1 MSINIGAGIN
11 VGAGI
16 VVGANPPLPYGY
28 WTWDPAYLAAD
39 LALGNNNNSVFI
51 NAPGY
56 LTALGTQDLSAVGP
70 SMFSITLNYDD
81 DSSHPIQYLI
91 GFGNH
96 SMDLTA
102 GLGTDTNSFGLGN
115 DGNAYYSSTT
125 VNTGLPTWGAN
136 SDVLDIAINFD
147 ISALWI
153 RVNGGSWNNNPSAD
167 PTTGALGVEIPSG
180 SFYPAVTIGAQ
191 DGPSE
196 FTIEPVAQ
204 YGIPTGF
211 TFIAGTEGANLM
223 LNLDA
228 GDPASAGYFGFGGD
242 TWYDISGYNNNA
254 IFTNPDLQAGFL
266 GDAGSYFQFNGSG
279 SSYASIN
286 YSTSMSPTDQISWE
300 TWAYSDTTTTGDG
313 EYHWIVRNGWAG
325 APWYHGINTTG
336 QWELIIN
343 DTGYTTTAGPQL
355 TTGWH
360 QIVGTYDGTSIR
372 MYVDGSYVAT
382 LTGTATGAITG
393 YNPSNPT
400 IIGGGA
406 SSGGDVPN
414 QQFWNGGIAVI
425 KMYDT
430 QLSPST
436 ILANYNALKSRYQ
449 VVPTLDITAHDFPG
463 FNPNGSITFN
473 ITDAGTA
480 PVLETGVIFGLPGQ
494 TTYATSVDT
503 CTGSSSTAERTAI
516 RVDCGTPP
524 TEGLTG
530 SQTVSF
536 NAYMFDNET
545 INVVAYARNALG
557 VAYSPTVL
565 SWTPTICLAEGTL
578 ITLADGTTKAIEDI
592 AMTDS
597 LRVWDFD
604 LGQPAEAKPL
614 WIKQT
619 ESTTQYN
626 LLTFSD
632 GTTLKTIN
640 QHRIFNKEAG
650 AFTYPMTAATPVGTT
665 TVNVA
670 GEEVT
675 LVDKCIIVDTVN
687 YYNVITNHH
696 LNLYA
701 DGILTSMRYNNIYP
715 IADMRFVKDD
725 RVLRDANEFA
735 GIDQRWITGLR
746 LSEQTMPLADIKQYV
761 KRLEYR
767 ESAVNSK
774 ENTLCQ

>member
-1 MSINIGAGIN
+1 MTIN

-16 VVGANPPLPYGY
+16 QFGAGVTVGDTIPSVN
-28 WTWDPAYLAAD
+28 WTWDPALLSTALVLA
-39 LALGNNNNSVFI
+39 NNNNSVFS
-51 NAPGY
+51 ADLGFP
-56 LTALGTQDLSAVGP
+56 TAIGTQSASTLGP
-70 SMFSITLNYDD
+70 IMFSVTVTYDYEP
-81 DSSHPIQYLI
+81 SPAPVQYLVGIANQDINVNNPI
-91 GFGNH
+91 GG
-96 SMDLTA
+96 
-102 GLGTDTNSFGLGN
+102 DTNSFGYAT
-115 DGNAYYSSTT
+115 DGNVYYNGSVQTS
-125 VNTGLPTWGAN
+125 GLATWGATG
-136 SDVLDIAINFD
+136 DVLDVAINPGINGIWF
-147 ISALWI
+147 
-153 RVNGGSWNNNPSAD
+153 RVNGGDWNNNPSAD
-167 PTTGALGVEIPSG
+167 PTTNANAIEIPNG
-180 SFYPAVTIGAQ
+180 PYWPAVSIGA
-191 DGPSE
+191 DGGPSE
-196 FTIEPVAQ
+196 FTIEPVAI
-204 YGIPTGF
+204 YPAPSGYA
-211 TFIAGTEGANLM
+211 FIGGTEGANLM

-228 GDPASAGYFGFGGD
+228 GDPASVAYFGYGSDAWF
-242 TWYDISGYNNNA
+242 DISGHNNNGY
-254 IFTNPDLQAGFL
+254 FTNGSLVAGVV
-266 GDAGSYFQFNGSG
+266 DAASYFTFAGDG
-279 SSYASIN
+279 TSYAVVGDSA
-286 YSTSMSPTDQISWE
+286 SMSPTDQISWE
-300 TWAYSDTTTTGDG
+300 TWAFSNTTPSGDG
-313 EYHWIVRNGWAG
+313 EYHWILRNGWAG

-343 DTGYTTTAGPQL
+343 DQGYVSTDGPQL
-355 TTGWH
+355 TAGWH
-360 QIVGTYDGTSIR
+360 QIVGTYDGTYIR
-372 MYVDGSYVAT
+372 MYLDGAYAGT

-393 YNPSNPT
+393 YGNPT
-400 IIGGGA
+400 IIGGG
-406 SSGGDVPN
+406 STGGTPPPD
-414 QQFWNGGIAVI
+414 QQFWNGGIAVV
-425 KMYDT
+425 KMYNT
-430 QLSPST
+430 ALSPSQV
-436 ILANYNALKSRYQ
+436 LANYNALVGRYLP
-449 VVPTLDITAHDFPG
+449 VLDITSSSLPG
-463 FNPNGSITFN
+463 FSPTGSITFD
-473 ITDAGTA
+473 ITSDSIN
-480 PVLETGVIFGLPGQ
+480 PVLESGVIFGLPGQ